1 MALKTDQ
8 AKVLRRRVL
17 GGLARNLILFT
28 AAFLAVGL
36 ALEALVV
43 PRIAEEVADSTS
55 VWRSLN
61 STEQFNTALAEYGL
75 LDTDLFA
82 NEAKDMAQ
90 EGFSTKA
97 GSISAATSE
106 LDALNRAMEAYTD
119 AVAAGT
125 PASEA
130 ARAVLETYLQ
140 DTTLYR
146 NRRQQRRQSRG
157 EQLRED
163 DRRKRQ
169 RRRGGRQRRRRGH
182 RIGRRRPRRARSLH
196 CL

>member
-90 EGFSTKA
+90 EGFYHS
-97 GSISAATSE
+97 
-106 LDALNRAMEAYTD
+106 D
-119 AVAAGT
+119 
-125 PASEA
+125 
-130 ARAVLETYLQ
+130 
-140 DTTLYR
+140 
-146 NRRQQRRQSRG
+146 
-157 EQLRED
+157 
-163 DRRKRQ
+163 
-169 RRRGGRQRRRRGH
+169 
-182 RIGRRRPRRARSLH
+182 
-196 CL
+196 